1 MLEDVAPHV
10 EFLVKDAG
18 IGRGSVYEKV
28 LPQHSL
34 ELLRRL
40 EADSS
45 PHLSGWT
52 LAGGTGLAFLLG
64 HRVSVDLDFFRTDN
78 MDVRRLHGV
87 IGEYGDYETMQEAED
102 TLTVL
107 LQDTKLSF
115 FCVKDPFLFPA
126 EPYSF
131 FSIADIR
138 DIALMKLAAIS
149 GRGSRKDFIDLYLI
163 LQNGPSLDEYFK
175 LLPEKYDPRRLNTY
189 HILKSLT
196 YFDDAEAEP
205 MTQMLIPFSW
215 EECKS
220 FFVRQAGEIVL
231 S

>member
-1 MLEDVAPHV
+1 MHEN
-10 EFLVKDAG
+10 
-18 IGRGSVYEKV
+18 V

-40 EADSS
+40 ESDRS
-45 PHLSGWT
+45 PYLSGWT
-52 LAGGTGLAFLLG
+52 LAGGTGLAFVLG
-64 HRVSVDLDFFRTDN
+64 HRISVDLDFFRTDSMN
-78 MDVRRLHGV
+78 ARLLHDVLSQ
-87 IGEYGDYETMQEAED
+87 YGDYETMQESEH

-107 LQDTKLSF
+107 LYDTKLSF
-115 FCVKDPFLFPA
+115 FCVKDPFLFSP

-138 DIALMKLAAIS
+138 DIALMKLAAVS
-149 GRGSRKDFIDLYLI
+149 GRGSRKDFVDLFLI
-163 LQNGPSLDEYFK
+163 LQNEPTLEEYFD
-175 LLPEKYDPRRLNTY
+175 LLPKKYDPRRLNTY

-205 MTQMLIPFSW
+205 MPQMLTPFSW
-215 EECKS
+215 VKCKE
-220 FFVRQAGEIVL
+220 FFIRQGRTIIL